1 MITVSDR
8 LSEESAKDYVL
19 RQLTYN
25 IINVN
30 LTPGEQID
38 IPELCTLFGV
48 SRSPVREA
56 ELDLASRQLIDIRP
70 KIGAFVSYI
79 DAELVEEVRQLRS
92 ILEAEL
98 AVMAC
103 DVLTPTQIDK
113 LWENIAM
120 WQMYISRGNDEKTLL
135 LDKEFHAM
143 IYKMCGKS
151 FWLELIESASP
162 HFDRTSILSVK
173 CHKTDNIIH
182 DHQELVTAIEQHDKE
197 KAARIAKLHMTRY
210 IENFNTL
217 KENFPDYFKK

>member
-25 IINVN
+25 IVNVN
-30 LTPGEQID
+30 LIPGEQID
-38 IPELCTLFGV
+38 IPQLCTLFSV
-48 SRSPVREA
+48 SRSPVR
-56 ELDLASRQLIDIRP
+56 
-70 KIGAFVSYI
+70 
-79 DAELVEEVRQLRS
+79 
-92 ILEAEL
+92 EAEL

-103 DVLTPTQIDK
+103 DVLTPTQVDR

-210 IENFNTL
+210 IENFSTL